1 MFLFY
6 WTRGFLAFLFLA
18 VTILFF
24 NAIQVASMLLVP
36 VSRNAAWKV
45 NRFACGSWFRL
56 LRLTVKH
63 GLRIKFVQSGDLLP
77 RKENVFLIANH
88 QSMSDIPA
96 VVELAWR
103 GGRAQDLKW
112 FVKDPL
118 KWVPGVG
125 WGMLLLDCLF
135 VKRNWMADKE
145 KVLATFQRLR
155 DHGHPF
161 WVISFL
167 EGTRATPA
175 KIARSQ
181 EFGRKAGL
189 PVLSRVQLPRTKGF
203 EATLEGLE
211 GRYDAVYD
219 LTIGYEGPKPVTI
232 VELFTTRV
240 DRIHVH
246 VKRYPASQIPKASK
260 ERADWAVARFVE
272 KDQLLER
279 FQREGNFGI

>member
-1 MFLFY
+1 MFPFY
-6 WTRGFLAFLFLA
+6 WFRGFCAFLFLA
-18 VTILFF
+18 VTILFC
-24 NAIQVASMLLVP
+24 NALQVASLLLVP
-36 VSRNAAWKV
+36 FSQKAVWRV

-56 LRLTVKH
+56 FRLTVKYW
-63 GLRIKFVQSGDLLP
+63 LRTQFVQTGDQLP
-77 RKENVFLIANH
+77 RKEKVFLIANH
-88 QSMSDIPA
+88 QSMTDIPA
-96 VVELAWR
+96 VIEVAWR
-103 GGRAQDLKW
+103 SGRAQDLKW

-118 KWVPGVG
+118 KWVPGIG
-125 WGMLLLDCLF
+125 WGMLFLDCLF

-155 DHGHPF
+155 EHGHPF
-161 WVISFL
+161 WVVSFL

-181 EFGRKAGL
+181 EFARKAGL

-203 EATLEGLE
+203 TATLDGLE

-219 LTIGYEGPKPVTI
+219 MTIGYESAKPVTI
-232 VELFTTRV
+232 VDLFTTRV

-246 VKRYPASQIPKASK
+246 VKRYAVSEIPRDLK
-260 ERADWAVARFVE
+260 ERGAWAVARFVE
-272 KDQLLER
+272 KDRLLER